1 MNTIDF
7 PTFETLHFQV
17 GEELR
22 LLLDGFD
29 GKNGVDSTEFTLED
43 LPKSKTLARINLLN
57 NERVLDYHNGM
68 YLDYVSK
75 QGGFN

>member
-1 MNTIDF
+1 MNTIDSS
-7 PTFETLHFQV
+7 PLKTLNSKV
-17 GEELR
+17 DEELQST
-22 LLLDGFD
+22 LNGFD
-29 GKNGVDSTEFTLED
+29 GKNEVDSTEFTLED